1 MFDLNMCSRRELTEV
16 GQVNN
21 CIIYLEGQK
30 VHLYFL
36 KIVDMTI
43 IKGTQR

>member
-16 GQVNN
+16 GQGNN

-30 VHLYFL
+30 VQMYFL
-36 KIVDMTI
+36 KIVYMTI